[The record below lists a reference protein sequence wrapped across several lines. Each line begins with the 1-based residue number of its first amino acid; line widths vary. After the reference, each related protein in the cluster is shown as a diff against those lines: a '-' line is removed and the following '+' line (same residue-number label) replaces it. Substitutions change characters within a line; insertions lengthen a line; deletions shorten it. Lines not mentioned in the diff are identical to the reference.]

1 MITTINEFRKIN
13 EGSDYNYGQFHAE
26 LSELIQK
33 YKYKLEIEEIDDVY
47 NDVMST
53 INESKNINENTQD
66 AQLNA
71 VVTEYVENYPVEAQ
85 QLVSNNISS
94 FRNTKLPTTLLI
106 SYIKQL
112 IIYNEISINSLTNG
126 DINKDKLLKKEPCQH
141 KKLKVEFMGGGFLH
155 TCKDCGEVVN
165 VPRKEEE
172 VKSNGYEYWKS
183 GWNKGYGPN
192 K

>member
-1 MITTINEFRKIN
+1 MIITINQFKKIN

-112 IIYNEISINSLTNG
+112 IVYNEISINSL
-126 DINKDKLLKKEPCQH
+126 K
-141 KKLKVEFMGGGFLH
+141 
-155 TCKDCGEVVN
+155 
-165 VPRKEEE
+165 
-172 VKSNGYEYWKS
+172 
-183 GWNKGYGPN
+183 
-192 K
+192 